1 MISRF
6 FIDRPIFAWMVA
18 LGVMVAGVLAILTL
32 PIAQYPTI
40 APPAVSI
47 TATYPGASA
56 DTLETSVTQVIEQQ
70 IKGIDHLLYFSSTG
84 AANGIVTITVTFQPG
99 TNPDIAQVQV
109 QNKLTQATPLLPAAV
124 QAQGLIV
131 AKAESDFIMVVAL
144 YDTDGRHDTSDLGD
158 YLTSKIVD
166 PITRL
171 EGVGDTQ
178 VFGAQYAMRIWL
190 DPYKLNNYK
199 LMASDVAAAVL
210 AQNVQVPAGELGAR
224 PSAGGQELDATVNGQ
239 SRLQTADQFKAII
252 LKTAT
257 DGSIVR
263 LGDVARVEIGG
274 DTYTQIA
281 RLNGREAAGVAV
293 KLASGANALK
303 TVALVKARVNQL
315 AAQFPPGIA
324 VAYPVDNSTFIKISI
339 SDVVKTLL
347 IAIALVVAVM
357 FLFLQNWRA
366 TLIPAIAVPVVL
378 LGTFGVLSAA
388 GYSINVLTLFAMVLA
403 IGLLVDDAIVVVEN
417 VQRIMETEGLSP
429 HDATVKS
436 MDEITGALVGIGTV
450 LAAVLLPMAFFGGS
464 TGAIYRQFSVT
475 IVSAVLLSVAVALVL
490 TPALCVTFLRPV
502 KTKEEAAKE
511 TSQAG
516 AHRPGPL
523 ARFFAW
529 FNKIFDRNVERYD
542 GALRRIIKAPVAAA
556 LVYLAIVLVM
566 GVLFVRLPTG
576 FLPDEDQGEIIN
588 LINLPAGAVQA
599 RTEAVARLVEHN
611 YLTTEKRNVEAIF
624 TATGFSFVGF
634 GQNVGI
640 AFVKLKD
647 WKYRGAAKNRGP
659 AIVARAMKAFQT
671 VPDGQVFPIIP
682 PAVRDLGNASGFDLE
697 LEDLAGLG
705 HDKLVAAQGQLLGMA
720 AHDPLLIGV
729 RPNSQ
734 EDTPQLDLDIDQA
747 KATALGLSL
756 ADINATVSAAA
767 GASYINDFTDR
778 GRVKHV
784 YMQADDPFRM
794 TPQDLGRF
802 YVRSTSGQMAPLA
815 AFSASHWEI
824 GPAQLQHYNGLP
836 SLEIQ
841 GDSAPGQS
849 SGAAMDEMQKLIGK
863 LPKGIGYEWT
873 GQSLQEKLSGG
884 EAPLLYGLS
893 ILVVFMCLAA
903 LYESLTIPISIIL
916 VIPLGVIG
924 ALAAATLRGYY
935 NDVYFQVGLLTTI
948 GLSAK
953 NAILI
958 VEFAKDAE
966 KAGKT
971 PVEAAIIASRQR
983 LRPILMT
990 SIAFIAGVAPLAIS
1004 TGAGAGG
1011 QNDIGTGVIGGMFTA
1026 TVLAI
1031 FLVPFF
1037 FVAVQGGLRQR
1048 KTESPPGPAPAAPPA
1063 VAKP

>member
-1 MISRF
+1 MSRF
-6 FIDRPIFAWMVA
+6 FIERPIFAWMLA

-56 DTLETSVTQVIEQQ
+56 ETLESAVTEVIEQQ
-70 IKGIDHLLYFSSTG
+70 LKGIDHLLYFSSTG
-84 AANGIVTITVTFQPG
+84 ASNGVVTITVTFEPG

-109 QNKLTQATPLLPAAV
+109 QNKLTQATPTLPAEV
-124 QAQGLIV
+124 QAQGLVV
-131 AKAESDFIMVVAL
+131 AKAESDFILVMAL
-144 YDTDGRHDTSDLGD
+144 YDTDGRHDTVDLGD
-158 YLTSKIVD
+158 YVSSKIVD
-166 PITRL
+166 PISRL
-171 EGVGDTQ
+171 SGVGDTQ

-199 LMASDVAAAVL
+199 LMPSDVSAAVL

-224 PSAGGQELDATVNGQ
+224 PFGAGQELDATVNGQ
-239 SRLQTADQFKAII
+239 SRLKTADQFKAIV

-263 LGDVARVEIGG
+263 LGDVARVEVGG
-274 DTYTQIA
+274 DTYTVVS
-281 RLNGREAAGVAV
+281 RLNGRPAAGVAV

-303 TVALVKARVNQL
+303 TVALVKARVSAL

-324 VAYPVDNSTFIKISI
+324 VAYPVDNSTFIKLSI

-378 LGTFGVLSAA
+378 LGTFAVLAVA

-417 VQRIMETEGLSP
+417 VQRLMETEGLSP

-464 TGAIYRQFSVT
+464 TGAIYRQFSIT
-475 IVSAVLLSVAVALVL
+475 IVAAVLLSVTVALVL
-490 TPALCVTFLRPV
+490 TPALCATLLRPV
-502 KTKEEAAKE
+502 KTKDDTVKAAPEAR
-511 TSQAG
+511 THG
-516 AHRPGPL
+516 PGPL

-529 FNKIFDRNVERYD
+529 FNKTFDRNVERYD
-542 GALRRIIKAPVAAA
+542 GALRRIIKAPFAAA
-556 LVYLAIVLVM
+556 LVYLAIVLIM
-566 GVLFVRLPTG
+566 GVLFVRLPSG

-588 LINLPAGAVQA
+588 LINLPPGAVQT
-599 RTEAVARLVEHN
+599 RTQATTALVEDH
-611 YLTTEKRNVEAIF
+611 YLEAEKANVDYIF
-624 TATGFSFVGF
+624 TATGFSFAGS
-634 GQNVGI
+634 GQNLGI

-647 WKYRGAAKNRGP
+647 WKVRGAAKNRAP
-659 AIVARAMKAFQT
+659 AIVGRATKAFQT
-671 VPDGQVFPIIP
+671 VPDGQVFAIIP
-682 PAVRDLGNASGFDLE
+682 PAIRDLGNASGFDLE
-697 LEDLAGLG
+697 LEDQAGLG
-705 HDKLVAAQGQLLGMA
+705 HNTLVQAEGQLLGMA
-720 AHDPLLIGV
+720 AHDPLLAGV
-729 RPNSQ
+729 RPNAQ
-734 EDTPQLDLDIDQA
+734 ADTPQLDLDIDQA
-747 KATALGLSL
+747 KAGALGLSL
-756 ADINATVSAAA
+756 ADISATVSAAA
-767 GASYINDFTDR
+767 GASYINDFNDR

-784 YMQADDPFRM
+784 YMQADVPFRM
-794 TPQDLGRF
+794 TPADLGRF
-802 YVRSTSGQMAPLA
+802 YVRGSGGTMAPLE
-815 AFSASHWEI
+815 AFSTRHWEI
-824 GPAQLQHYNGLP
+824 GASQLQHYNGMP

-841 GDSAPGQS
+841 GESAPGQS
-849 SGAAMDEMQKLIGK
+849 SGAAMDEVQKLIAK
-863 LPKGIGYEWT
+863 LPKGIGSEWT
-873 GQSLQEKLSGG
+873 GLSFQEKLSGG
-884 EAPLLYGLS
+884 EAPMLYGLS

-903 LYESLTIPISIIL
+903 LYESLTIPVSILL

-924 ALAAATLRGYY
+924 AVAAATLRGYY

-958 VEFAKDAE
+958 VEFARDAE

-971 PVEAAIIASRQR
+971 PLEAAIIASRQR

-990 SIAFIAGVAPLAIS
+990 SIAFIAGVTPLAIS

-1037 FVAVQGGLRQR
+1037 FVAVQGGLRER
-1048 KTESPPGPAPAAPPA
+1048 KTDSAPKPGTSTPPE
-1063 VAKP
+1063 VKP

>member
-1 MISRF
+1 MSRF
-6 FIDRPIFAWMVA
+6 FIDRPIFAWMLA
-18 LGVMVAGVLAILTL
+18 LGVMLAGVLSILSL
-32 PIAQYPTI
+32 PVAQYPTI

-56 DTLETSVTQVIEQQ
+56 ETLESAVTQVIEQQ
-70 IKGIDHLLYFSSTG
+70 LKGIDHLLYFSSTG
-84 AANGIVTITVTFQPG
+84 AANGVATITVTFQPG

-144 YDTDGRHDTSDLGD
+144 YDTDGRHDTIDLGD
-158 YLTSKIVD
+158 YLSSKIVD
-166 PITRL
+166 PISRL

-178 VFGAQYAMRIWL
+178 VFGADYAMRIWL

-199 LMASDVAAAVL
+199 LMPSDVSAAVL

-224 PSAGGQELDATVNGQ
+224 PALAGQELDATVNGQ
-239 SRLQTADQFKAII
+239 SRLKTADDFKAII

-274 DTYTQIA
+274 DTYTQVSK
-281 RLNGREAAGVAV
+281 LNGHPAAGVAV

-303 TVALVKARVNQL
+303 TVGLVKARVSQL
-315 AAQFPPGIA
+315 AEQLPPGIA
-324 VAYPVDNSTFIKISI
+324 VAYPVDNSTFIKLSI

-347 IAIALVVAVM
+347 IAIVLVVAVM

-378 LGTFGVLSAA
+378 LGTFAVLAMA

-436 MDEITGALVGIGTV
+436 MGEITGALVGIGTV

-464 TGAIYRQFSVT
+464 TGAIYRQFSIT
-475 IVSAVLLSVAVALVL
+475 IVSAVLLSVTVALVL

-502 KTKEEAAKE
+502 EAKKGSAEEPAAK
-511 TSQAG
+511 SR
-516 AHRPGPL
+516 RPGPL
-523 ARFFAW
+523 DRFFGW
-529 FNKIFDRNVERYD
+529 FNKTFDRNVERYD
-542 GALRRIIKAPVAAA
+542 GALRRIIKAPILAA
-556 LVYLAIVLVM
+556 LVYLAVVAIMV
-566 GVLFVRLPTG
+566 VLFVRLPTG

-588 LINLPAGAVQA
+588 LINLPPGAVQA
-599 RTEAVARLVEHN
+599 RTQATADLVQKH
-611 YLTTEKRNVEAIF
+611 YLATEKANVDYIF
-624 TATGFSFVGF
+624 TATGFSFAGF

-647 WKYRGAAKNRGP
+647 WKYRGAAKNRAPG
-659 AIVARAMKAFQT
+659 IVARAMAAFRT
-671 VPDGQVFPIIP
+671 IPDGRVFAIIP
-682 PAVRDLGNASGFDLE
+682 PAIRDLGQASGFDLE
-697 LEDLAGLG
+697 LEDQAGLG
-705 HDKLVAAQGQLLGMA
+705 HAQLVKAEGQLLGMA
-720 AHDPLLIGV
+720 GQDPLLVGV
-729 RPNSQ
+729 RPNAQ
-734 EDTPQLDLDIDQA
+734 ADTPQFDLDIDRA
-747 KATALGLSL
+747 KAGALGLSL
-756 ADINATVSAAA
+756 ADVNATVTAAA

-784 YMQADDPFRM
+784 YMQGDAPFRM
-794 TPQDLGRF
+794 SPEDLGRF
-802 YVRSTSGQMAPLA
+802 YVRSSSGEMAPLA
-815 AFSASHWEI
+815 AFSSGQWEI
-824 GPAQLQHYNGLP
+824 GPSQLQHYNGMP

-841 GDSAPGQS
+841 GDSAPGKS

-863 LPKGIGYEWT
+863 LPKGIGFEWT
-873 GQSLQEKLSGG
+873 GQSFQEKLSGG
-884 EAPLLYGLS
+884 EAPMLYGLS

-903 LYESLTIPISIIL
+903 LYESLTIPIAILL
-916 VIPLGVIG
+916 VIPLGVVG
-924 ALAAATLRGYY
+924 ALLAATLRGFY

-958 VEFAKDAE
+958 VEFAVDAE

-971 PVEAAIIASRQR
+971 PLEAAVIASRQR

-1037 FVAVQGGLRQR
+1037 FVAISGGLRR
-1048 KTESPPGPAPAAPPA
+1048 RGRDTPPAPAPPA
-1063 VAKP
+1063 EPAAATP